1 MAVNI
6 KTVSGRSRIPAR
18 RDPYWERLEASL
30 YVGWR
35 KMTSDGDA
43 HWLARMLDPATG
55 KRIFKAL
62 GVLAEHPDG
71 ERWNVAKREAEAW
84 AAHVTTGGV
93 IAPKTVADACA
104 EYVSH
109 IRTTKG
115 EKASADVERRF
126 RQYVL
131 DDARFAAIEL
141 AKLKPAIV
149 GAWRTRL
156 AARPVFKG
164 SRGSKPS
171 VATDKQR
178 SASSLNRDMTPF
190 RAALNHA
197 FEKQWITSDFAW
209 RSALKPIKDADGR
222 RDVYLDREQR
232 KRLIEASGGLAPFVR
247 VLAQLPV
254 RPGALAQLCVRDF
267 DSRLGQLSIRLDKTG
282 PRKIT
287 LPAQTAALF
296 VEACRDKLPATPI
309 FRRINRDGE
318 FVAWDKDAWKDP
330 FKAAATAAGLPA
342 DAVMYALRHSA
353 ITDLVRGG
361 LDLMTVAQISGT
373 SVKMIQQH
381 YAQHQANAATAALAA
396 IAI

>member
-6 KTVSGRSRIPAR
+6 KTVSGRSRISAR
-18 RDPYWERLEASL
+18 RDPYWERLEGTL

-43 HWLARMLDPATG
+43 TWLARMLDPATG

-62 GVLAEHPDG
+62 GVLADHPDG

-84 AAHVTTGGV
+84 ASHVATGGV
-93 IAPKTVADACA
+93 TTPKTIGDACEAYAKQLKTESGKADAM
-104 EYVSH
+104 
-109 IRTTKG
+109 
-115 EKASADVERRF
+115 RRF
-126 RQYVL
+126 KQYVL
-131 DDARFAAIEL
+131 DDARFAATEL
-141 AKLKPAIV
+141 TKLTPATIQ
-149 GAWRTRL
+149 AWRTRL

-164 SRGSKPS
+164 TKGSKTS
-171 VATDKQR
+171 VATTKQR

-197 FEKQWITSDFAW
+197 FEKQWVTSDFAW

-232 KRLIEASGGLAPFVR
+232 RKLIEASGGLAPFVR

-267 DSRLGQLSIRLDKTG
+267 DPRLNQLSIRLDKTG

-296 VEACRDKLPATPI
+296 AEGCRDKLPAAPI
-309 FRRINRDGE
+309 FTQPNGK
-318 FVAWDKDAWKDP
+318 AWDKDSWKDP
-330 FKAAATAAGLPA
+330 FKAAATAAGLP
-342 DAVMYALRHSA
+342 DGAVMYALRHSA

-373 SVKMIQQH
+373 SIKMIQQH
-381 YAQHQANAATAALAA
+381 YQQHQADAATAALAA

>member
-18 RDPYWERLEASL
+18 RDPYWERLEGSL

-84 AAHVTTGGV
+84 AAHVATGGV
-93 IAPKTVADACA
+93 IAPKTVADACT
-104 EYVSH
+104 EYVAH
-109 IRTTKG
+109 IRGSKG
-115 EKASADVERRF
+115 DKAAADVERRF
-126 RQYVL
+126 KQYVN
-131 DDARFAAIEL
+131 DDARFASIEL
-141 AKLKPAIV
+141 AKLTPAIV
-149 GAWRTRL
+149 QGWRTRL
-156 AARPVFKG
+156 AARPIAKG
-164 SRGSKPS
+164 SRGNKPS
-171 VATDKQR
+171 TPTDKQR
-178 SASSLNRDMTPF
+178 SASSLNRDMTPV

-222 RDVYLDREQR
+222 RDVYLDRAQR
-232 KRLIEASGGLAPFVR
+232 KRLIEASGELAPFVR

-267 DSRLGQLSIRLDKTG
+267 DSRLNQLSIRLDKTG
-282 PRKIT
+282 ARKIT

-296 VEACRDKLPATPI
+296 AEACRDKLPAAPI
-309 FRRINRDGE
+309 FTQPNGK
-318 FVAWDKDAWKDP
+318 AWGKDSWKDP
-330 FKAAATAAGLPA
+330 FKAGATAAGLP
-342 DAVMYALRHSA
+342 DGAVMYALRHSA

-381 YAQHQANAATAALAA
+381 YAQHQADAATAALAA

>member
-1 MAVNI
+1 MAINI

-18 RDPYWERLEASL
+18 RDPYWERLEDTL

-35 KMTSDGDA
+35 KMSSEGDA
-43 HWLARMLDPATG
+43 HWLARMLDPSTG

-62 GVLAEHPDG
+62 GVLADHPDG

-84 AAHVTTGGV
+84 AAHVATGGV
-93 IAPKTVADACA
+93 IAPKSIADACS

-109 IRTTKG
+109 IRMAKG
-115 EKASADVERRF
+115 EKAAADVDRRF
-126 RQYVL
+126 KQYVN
-131 DDARFAAIEL
+131 DDQRFASIEL
-141 AKLKPAIV
+141 TKLTPAIV
-149 GAWRTRL
+149 QAWRARL

-164 SRGSKPS
+164 SKGGKPS
-171 VATDKQR
+171 VATDKRR
-178 SASSLNRDMTPF
+178 SHSSLNRDMTPF

-232 KRLIEASGGLAPFVR
+232 KRLIEAAGGLAPFVR

-267 DSRLGQLSIRLDKTG
+267 DPRLGQLSIRLDKTG
-282 PRKIT
+282 ARKIT

-296 VEACRDKLPATPI
+296 AEGCRD
-309 FRRINRDGE
+309 
-318 FVAWDKDAWKDP
+318 
-330 FKAAATAAGLPA
+330 
-342 DAVMYALRHSA
+342 
-353 ITDLVRGG
+353 
-361 LDLMTVAQISGT
+361 
-373 SVKMIQQH
+373 
-381 YAQHQANAATAALAA
+381 
-396 IAI
+396 